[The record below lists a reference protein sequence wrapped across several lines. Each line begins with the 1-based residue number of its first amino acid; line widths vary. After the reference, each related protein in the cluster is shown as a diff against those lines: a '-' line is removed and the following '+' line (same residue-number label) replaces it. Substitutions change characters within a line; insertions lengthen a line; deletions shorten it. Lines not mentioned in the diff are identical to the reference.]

1 MMGTS
6 YKDFKA
12 ELLKNS
18 EIKKEYDALQPE
30 YEIIRAM
37 IEARNASGMTQ
48 QQLSEKTG
56 IKQGDISRLENA
68 NGNPSLRTL
77 KRLAAGMGMQL
88 HLSFTPINESR

>member
-1 MMGTS
+1 MGTS

-12 ELLKNS
+12 ELLKNPD
-18 EIKKEYDALQPE
+18 IKKEYDALQPE

-88 HLSFTPINESR
+88 HLSFTPINESQ